1 MRARDIKVRL
11 KTVDDVNRFVS
22 HASQMGIEADV
33 HTVNNGRHV
42 VPADS
47 LLGMMSLDL
56 TQELIVLFV
65 CDDDEKLDQFVMGC
79 DSAGWI
85 VR

>member
-1 MRARDIKVRL
+1 MKL
-11 KTVDDVNRFVS
+11 KLDTVDDVNQF
-22 HASQMGIEADV
+22 ASLASRLGIEADV

-47 LLGMMSLDL
+47 LLGMMSLNL
-56 TQELIVLFV
+56 TQELLVLFIS
-65 CDDDEKLDQFVMGC
+65 DDDEVLNRFIMGC
-79 DSAGWI
+79 DSAGWV

>member
-1 MRARDIKVRL
+1 MKIKL
-11 KTVDDVNRFVS
+11 DTVDDVNQF
-22 HASQMGIEADV
+22 ASLASRLGIEADV

-47 LLGMMSLDL
+47 LLGMMSLNL
-56 TQELIVLFV
+56 TQELLVLFIS
-65 CDDDEKLDQFVMGC
+65 DDDEVLNRFIMGC
-79 DSAGWI
+79 DSAGWV

>member
-1 MRARDIKVRL
+1 MKIKDMKIRL
-11 KTVDDVNRFVS
+11 RTVEDVNRF
-22 HASQMGIEADV
+22 ATLAGKLGIEADV
-33 HTVNNGRHV
+33 HTVTNGRHV

-56 TQELIVLFV
+56 TQELIVIFV
-65 CDDDEKLDQFVMGC
+65 SDDEKDLDQFVMGC
-79 DSAGWI
+79 NSAGWI

>member
-1 MRARDIKVRL
+1 MKIKDIKVKL
-11 KTVDDVNRFVS
+11 MTVEDVNQF
-22 HASQMGIEADV
+22 ASFAGKLGIEADV
-33 HTVNNGRHV
+33 HTIHNGRHV

-56 TQELIVLFV
+56 TQELLVVFV
-65 CDDDEKLDQFVMGC
+65 CDDDKALDQFIMGC

>member
-1 MRARDIKVRL
+1 MKIKDMKIRL
-11 KTVDDVNRFVS
+11 HTVEDVNTF
-22 HASQMGIEADV
+22 ATFAGKLKIEADV
-33 HTVNNGRHV
+33 HTVTNGRHV

-56 TQELIVLFV
+56 TQELLVIFV
-65 CDDDEKLDQFVMGC
+65 SDDENALDQFVMGC

>member
-1 MRARDIKVRL
+1 MKIKDMKIRL
-11 KTVDDVNRFVS
+11 HTVEDVNRF
-22 HASQMGIEADV
+22 ATLAGKLGIEADV
-33 HTVNNGRHV
+33 HTVTNGRHV

-56 TQELIVLFV
+56 TRELIVIFV
-65 CDDDEKLDQFVMGC
+65 SNDEKALDQFIMGC

-85 VR
+85 VK